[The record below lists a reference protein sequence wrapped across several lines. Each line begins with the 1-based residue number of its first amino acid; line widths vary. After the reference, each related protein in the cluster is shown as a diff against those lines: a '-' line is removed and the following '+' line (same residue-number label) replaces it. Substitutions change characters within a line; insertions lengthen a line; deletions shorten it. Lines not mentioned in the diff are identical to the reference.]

1 VLQPIGIIPTEIN
14 RNMGLLGI
22 DTIAATGSG
31 FLLRM
36 RNGWCMP

>member
-1 VLQPIGIIPTEIN
+1 VLQPIRILPTEIN

-22 DTIAATGSG
+22 DTIAEMDSG